1 LQGVLT
7 VFRNFSARGLIL
19 VLAAALTVTGCAGNR
34 KPKARIAYEERPV
47 DMLYL
52 AGAKKLDAH
61 HWTEAV
67 DYFDEVERQHP
78 YSEWSRRSILMEAY
92 AYYEANNYDDAI
104 ATADRFVQLYP
115 GSPQAAYAFYL
126 KSICYFEQI
135 MDVQRDQGST
145 ANALSQLR
153 EVTQRYP
160 NTDYAE
166 DARLKIDMVND
177 QLAGK
182 EMSVGRWY
190 LRNNQPLAAVGRFH
204 TVVDKYQTTSH
215 TPEALYRLVETY
227 MTLGLTE
234 EAKRN
239 AAVLGYNY
247 PGDRWYVDAYKLM
260 SANGLRPAVSPDPSG
275 KKGSGQLPYDPKK
288 KKSLLRRLLPV

>member
-1 LQGVLT
+1 VLGKI
-7 VFRNFSARGLIL
+7 SGRGILIL
-19 VLAAALTVTGCAGNR
+19 ALAAIVGLSGCSVFQHKKA
-34 KPKARIAYEERPV
+34 KPRVSYEERPV

-52 AGAKKLDAH
+52 AGAQKLDQH
-61 HWTEAV
+61 RWTDAV

-92 AYYEANNYDDAI
+92 AYYEANQYDDAI
-104 ATADRFVQLYP
+104 SAADRFIQLYP
-115 GSPQAAYAFYL
+115 GNPQTSYAFYL

-135 MDVQRDQGST
+135 MDVQRDQGAT
-145 ANALSQLR
+145 ANALAQLH

-160 NTDYAE
+160 HSDYAE

-182 EMSVGRWY
+182 EMSIGRWY
-190 LRNNQPLAAVGRFH
+190 LRNNQPLGAIGRFK

-215 TPEALYRLVETY
+215 TPEALYRLVEAN
-227 MTLGLTE
+227 LSVGLTD

-239 AAVLGYNY
+239 GAVLGFNY
-247 PGDRWYVDAYKLM
+247 PGDRWYADAYKLLA
-260 SANGLRPAVSPDPSG
+260 ANGMRPEIEPNARG
-275 KKGSGQLPYDPKK
+275 RHGSGPLPYDPKK
-288 KKSLLRRLLPV
+288 KRSLLHPLRSSS

>member
-1 LQGVLT
+1 
-7 VFRNFSARGLIL
+7 L
-19 VLAAALTVTGCAGNR
+19 VTAAAVALSGCAGNHTA
-34 KPKARIAYEERPV
+34 KPKVAYEERPV
-47 DMLYL
+47 DLLYL
-52 AGAKKLDAH
+52 AGAKKLDDH

-104 ATADRFVQLYP
+104 STADRFVQLYP

-145 ANALSQLR
+145 QNALSQLR
-153 EVTQRYP
+153 QVTERYP

-190 LRNNQPLAAVGRFH
+190 LRNNQPLAAAGRFKV
-204 TVVDKYQTTSH
+204 VVDKYQTTSH
-215 TPEALYRLVETY
+215 TPEALYRLTETY
-227 MTLGLTE
+227 LTLGLTE

-239 AAVLGYNY
+239 AAVLGYNF
-247 PGDRWYVDAYKLM
+247 PGDRWYGDAYKLM
-260 SANGLRPAVSPDPSG
+260 VSNGMRPAVAPNPSG
-275 KKGSGQLPYDPKK
+275 KRGPATPEPYDPKK
-288 KKSLLRRLLPV
+288 KKSLLRRLLPI

>member
-1 LQGVLT
+1 ML
-7 VFRNFSARGLIL
+7 SKISSRGLLI
-19 VLAAALTVTGCAGNR
+19 AALAGAVAVSGCAGR
-34 KPKARIAYEERPV
+34 EKAKPKIAYEERPV
-47 DMLYL
+47 DMLFL
-52 AGAKKLDAH
+52 AGAKNLDQHKWSSAI
-61 HWTEAV
+61 

-92 AYYEANNYDDAI
+92 AYYESNQYEDAI
-104 ATADRFVQLYP
+104 STADRFVQLYP
-115 GSPQAAYAFYL
+115 GSPQTAYAFYL

-135 MDVQRDQGST
+135 MDVQRDQGAT

-153 EVTQRYP
+153 EVTKRYP
-160 NTDYAE
+160 KSDYAA
-166 DARLKIDMVND
+166 DARVKIDMVND

-190 LRNNQPLAAVGRFH
+190 LRNNEPLSAIGRFK
-204 TVVDKYQTTSH
+204 TVIDKYQTTSH
-215 TPEALYRLVETY
+215 TPEALYRLTEAY
-227 MTLGLTE
+227 LTLGLTD

-260 SANGLRPAVSPDPSG
+260 ASNGFKPDIAPDASG
-275 KKGSGQLPYDPKK
+275 AKGPEEPKYEPKK
-288 KKSLLRRLLPV
+288 KTSLLRRLLPGKA